1 MKRQNKSLF
10 GIIAFSVILMIITVF
25 LDGKHVQD
33 QTKAMRENNK
43 TLQEEKSET
52 TERREFFAYQE
63 ENTTTKEAVTSQEEK
78 KNKET
83 NVNLVANEASIVE
96 VSKVPYAVLRKE
108 PIVYD
113 GLTLRQLADKLN
125 RSLAST
131 LSGYGEMIGNY
142 SLQVGVDPYMAVAI
156 MLHETGCSY
165 SCSSLVTQ
173 CNNVGGQKG
182 GPSCGGGAYKAYP
195 TLEEGIRGF
204 LDNLANNYI
213 ANGLTTPE
221 TIGPKYAA
229 STVWSSKI
237 LNYMDKIRS
246 A

>member
-1 MKRQNKSLF
+1 MKDNK
-10 GIIAFSVILMIITVF
+10 
-25 LDGKHVQD
+25 
-33 QTKAMRENNK
+33 N
-43 TLQEEKSET
+43 LQEEKSET
-52 TERREFFAYQE
+52 TERRELFAYQK
-63 ENTTTKEAVTSQEEK
+63 ENDTTNEAVTSKEDG
-78 KNKET
+78 KNKEVD
-83 NVNLVANEASIVE
+83 VNLVANGASMVE
-96 VSKVPYAVLRKE
+96 VSKIPYAVLRKE

-131 LSGYGEMIGNY
+131 LAGYGEMIGSY
-142 SLQVGVDPYMAVAI
+142 ALQRGVDPYMAVAI

-195 TLEEGIRGF
+195 TLEEGIQGF

-237 LNYMDKIRS
+237 LSYMDKIR
-246 A
+246 AA